1 MEKLW
6 RGRMKAPEPDL
17 EEILATSRKHGNSLT
32 LPHYYQSRQ
41 ITPEQSHSKGYWP
54 PPNSSS
60 LPHSAS
66 KPHHPTQRSQTQRYP
81 PQSPKKVNVVKK
93 SATTVCTTTLPIEVT
108 RKAVNLMSPAVFNSW
123 LPTKPVTKPEE
134 DHFKELLN
142 IW

>member
-32 LPHYYQSRQ
+32 LPHHYQSRQ

-54 PPNSSS
+54 PPGS
-60 LPHSAS
+60 PAS
-66 KPHHPTQRSQTQRYP
+66 KPHHPTQRSQTQRHP

-93 SATTVCTTTLPIEVT
+93 SATTTVCASALPLEVT
-108 RKAVNLMSPAVFNSW
+108 RKAVNLMSSDVFNSW
-123 LPTKPVTKPEE
+123 LPVTKPEE
-134 DHFKELLN
+134 NHFKELLN